1 MTAEPLRTGSLRRRV
16 VVVALGLLLV
26 VLVAVALVVNYLLS
40 DRMRTDLRQRLADRA
55 GYAQMLSD
63 QGVSG
68 QTLADRL
75 AGQGIT
81 ATLTT
86 TGGQEYIGREAPAWP
101 GTRPGDRPRPPAA
114 RRTTPTVQENGEQ
127 LTVQL
132 DLGNAV
138 LTLQTSQAEIDHTL
152 ALLSRI
158 ELVAGAVTL
167 LVVGLVMIRLVGVA
181 LAPLDRMTALAWR
194 IRDGARGRRL
204 RPTRPGTDLGRTAT
218 AFDGMLDALEA
229 AEADARSA
237 QDRMRQF
244 LADASHDLRTPLAA
258 IIASAE
264 QVLRTD
270 PDRET
275 RERRLVE
282 VVREARR
289 SSRLVDDLLFMARLD
304 SPVDNPVSL
313 DRRPV
318 DIAALAGERIT
329 ALHLRRPDLRVELGA
344 GAAVPTI
351 VADPDAITR
360 ALGNLLDN
368 AAAATLAGGLVRVTV
383 RADDD
388 VAAVAVF
395 DSGRGVPAGDEE
407 RIFDRF
413 VRVGPDASR
422 STSGS
427 GLGLPIARAIAR
439 SHGGDVRCVA
449 TAVGSCFELTLP
461 LVSRAWSP
469 NPNSV
474 AAGVQP

>member
-1 MTAEPLRTGSLRRRV
+1 

-26 VLVAVALVVNYLLS
+26 VLVAVALVVNYLLG

-101 GTRPGDRPRPPAA
+101 GSRPGDRPRPPAA

-304 SPVDNPVSL
+304 SPVDNSGEPGPQAGRLSRPGRGTDHRAAPAPTGPAGRTRRRRGGAD
-313 DRRPV
+313 DRGRPGC
-318 DIAALAGERIT
+318 DHPSARQPAGQCGRSDT
-329 ALHLRRPDLRVELGA
+329 RGRARASHGA
-344 GAAVPTI
+344 G
-351 VADPDAITR
+351 R
-360 ALGNLLDN
+360 
-368 AAAATLAGGLVRVTV
+368 
-383 RADDD
+383 
-388 VAAVAVF
+388 
-395 DSGRGVPAGDEE
+395 
-407 RIFDRF
+407 
-413 VRVGPDASR
+413 
-422 STSGS
+422 
-427 GLGLPIARAIAR
+427 
-439 SHGGDVRCVA
+439 
-449 TAVGSCFELTLP
+449 
-461 LVSRAWSP
+461 
-469 NPNSV
+469 
-474 AAGVQP
+474 